1 MIRTVLGA
9 VVTCSVLAG
18 SAMAADVCQNKRH
31 LTSYFVRQLQTDLM
45 VASLSCNAKD
55 QYNAFVTRFN
65 ETLVANGKTLK
76 ETFKKRYG
84 GEATAEL
91 NDYVTMLA
99 NLSSIDSLSAGAKY
113 CVEQKQA
120 FARVMAVSPGGL
132 ERFALEWW
140 ENSRNIPESDC
151 RVVAD
156 LSSLQIAAQ

>member
-1 MIRTVLGA
+1 MKRAILGTVVA
-9 VVTCSVLAG
+9 CSVMA
-18 SAMAADVCQNKRH
+18 STAMAGDVCQNKRH

-65 ETLVANGKTLK
+65 EVLVANGKTLK

-84 GEATAEL
+84 GTATSEL

-99 NLSSIDSLSAGAKY
+99 NLSSIDSLTAGAKY

-120 FARVMAVSPGGL
+120 FARVLAVSPGGL
-132 ERFALEWW
+132 EGFALQWW
-140 ENSRNIPESDC
+140 ESTRDLPESDC

-156 LSSLQIAAQ
+156 LSSLQVAAQ